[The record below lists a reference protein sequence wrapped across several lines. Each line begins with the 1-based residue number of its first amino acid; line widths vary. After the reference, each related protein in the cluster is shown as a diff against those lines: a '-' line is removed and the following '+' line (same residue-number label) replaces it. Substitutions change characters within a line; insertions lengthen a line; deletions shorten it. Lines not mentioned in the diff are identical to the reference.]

1 MTMTREEA
9 RRNLNALGIA
19 EPDEVVVTNYL
30 NQFHAE
36 QGHEPKPEPN
46 PEPAP
51 HAPTNWAET
60 QEYKEMQRQIEEMRS
75 EGVKKDIRAYAAEK
89 GLTGEQAE
97 TILNGFSVNLET
109 AKAAIDSLA
118 TVITDRET
126 AAAQRKEQEIANGST
141 APNGG
146 ASGGEPQKTEAE
158 KWVESYG
165 KSLSDSNAT
174 AQSIVDAYK

>member
-1 MTMTREEA
+1 MTMTRDEA
-9 RRNLNALGIA
+9 RRNLIALGIA
-19 EPDEVVVTNYL
+19 EPDETVVTNYL
-30 NQFHAE
+30 NQFHAQSKPE
-36 QGHEPKPEPN
+36 SNPEATPKP
-46 PEPAP
+46 
-51 HAPTNWAET
+51 PTNWSET
-60 QEYKEMQRQIEEMRS
+60 QEYKDMQRQIEEMRN
-75 EGVKKDIRAYAAEK
+75 EGIKKDIRAYAAEK

-97 TILNGFSVNLET
+97 TILSGFSVNLET

-158 KWVESYG
+158 KWVESYS
-165 KSLSDSNAT
+165 KSLSDANAT

>member
-1 MTMTREEA
+1 MTMTRDEA
-9 RRNLNALGIA
+9 RRNLSTLGIA
-19 EPDEVVVTNYL
+19 EPDETVVTNYL
-30 NQFHAE
+30 NQFHA
-36 QGHEPKPEPN
+36 QSKPEPN
-46 PEPAP
+46 PEPTP
-51 HAPTNWAET
+51 KPPTNWSET
-60 QEYKEMQRQIEEMRS
+60 QEYKDMQRQIEEMRN
-75 EGVKKDIRAYAAEK
+75 EGIKKDIRAYAAEK

-97 TILNGFSVNLET
+97 TILSGFSVNLET

-158 KWVESYG
+158 KWVESYS
-165 KSLSDSNAT
+165 KSLSDANAT